1 MGLRDDERVKKVRA
15 VLRPLGE
22 LSDVFATVFVHA
34 PIAMQIYNAEGQSL
48 LVNQAFLDLFGTQPP
63 PEYRILEDEIAK
75 ETGAIDVL
83 RRAFAGEPGSIR
95 PVWYDPRDLKQVT
108 VTEGRR
114 VAFESHVIP
123 LHDESGKVAFVLLFM
138 SDRTEETR
146 QREAIIIERLRIAR
160 LQSFTAALSRAT
172 TVAEIASVIVTRA
185 NAAFYAPR
193 SVVAL
198 VAHVDRVLDVVA
210 SHGVPAGLVGLLHR
224 SPLASRSPV
233 TAAVHTGKAQSFR
246 AIREITEHHPEHGA
260 IQLPNDH
267 GGVVLPLVVGTR
279 VLGLVILSFEEE
291 LSFTDERK
299 ADYDAFAHLAAQ
311 ALDRALL
318 FDLAQFERQRAEAA
332 NRAKDEFLAMV
343 SHELRTPLNSMLGW
357 AALLKGGKLAAE
369 TATKAL
375 ETLERNARAQAQLID
390 DLLDIARIT
399 SGKLALRRE
408 VVDFG
413 RVVRAAAD
421 AIRPAADARGVALDV
436 RVPDGSFKV
445 WGDAERLQQVAWNLL
460 SNAVKFTE
468 RNGHVQ
474 LEIRKRDDRTDLVVE
489 DTGMGMDPSLV
500 PFIFERFRQG
510 EGGTSRSHGGLGLG
524 LAIVRNLVELHGGSV
539 EAFSEG
545 RGRGSRFVVSLPL
558 TITDDQPTERHAEVG
573 VAEEGE
579 SSVRGLHVLVVDD
592 DDDARAFLATALGT
606 WGCVVEVADSASQA
620 LALLERRPP
629 DVLVSDIAMP
639 GEDGY
644 TLIEKIRALPPHRG
658 GRVAAVALT
667 AHARGEDRKRA
678 IVAGFQRHVAKP
690 VDAAELV
697 TIIRSVTSART

>member
-1 MGLRDDERVKKVRA
+1 MRA

-48 LVNQAFLDLFGTQPP
+48 LVNQAFLDLFHTQPP
-63 PEYRILEDEIAK
+63 PEYRILDDEIAT
-75 ETGAIDVL
+75 ETGAIEVL

-95 PVWYDPRDLKQVT
+95 PVWYDPRDLKQVH

-123 LHDESGKVAFVLLFM
+123 LHDERGKVAFVLLFM

-146 QREAIIIERLRIAR
+146 QREAIIIERMRIAR

-193 SVVAL
+193 SLVAL
-198 VAHVDRVLDVVA
+198 VAQADRVLDVIA
-210 SHGVPAGLVGLLHR
+210 SHGVPPALVGLLHR
-224 SPLASRSPV
+224 SPLTENSPV
-233 TAAVHTGKAQSFR
+233 TAAVQTGKAQSFR
-246 AIREITEHHPEHGA
+246 NIRAITEHHPEHGN
-260 IQLPNDH
+260 IQLASDR
-267 GGVVLPLVVGTR
+267 GGVVLPLVVGAR
-279 VLGLVILSFEEE
+279 VLGIVILSFGES
-291 LSFTDERK
+291 LAFTDERK
-299 ADYDAFAHLAAQ
+299 ADFDAFAHLAAQ

-332 NRAKDEFLAMV
+332 SRAKDEFLAMV

-357 AALLKGGKLAAE
+357 ATLLRGGTLAAE

-408 VVDFG
+408 IVDFG
-413 RVVRAAAD
+413 PVVRAASD
-421 AIRPAADARGVALDV
+421 AIRPAADARGVVLDV
-436 RVPDGSFKV
+436 SVPDVACKV

-460 SNAVKFTE
+460 SNAVKFTQ
-468 RNGHVQ
+468 RGGHVR
-474 LEIRKRDDRTDLVVE
+474 LEIRTRDDRTDLLVE
-489 DTGMGMDPSLV
+489 DTGMGMDPAFV
-500 PFIFERFRQG
+500 PFVFERFRQA
-510 EGGTSRSHGGLGLG
+510 EGGPSRSHGGLGLG

-558 TITDDQPTERHAEVG
+558 SVTSDEAAEVHIEPG
-573 VAEEGE
+573 VLDVTDG
-579 SSVRGLHVLVVDD
+579 SVRGLHVLVVDD
-592 DDDARAFLATALGT
+592 DDDARTFLATALGS
-606 WGCVVEVADSASQA
+606 WGCLVEVADSASQA
-620 LALLERRPP
+620 LALLEQSPP
-629 DVLVSDIAMP
+629 DVLVSDIAIP

-644 TLIEKIRALPPHRG
+644 ALIEKVRALPPHRG
-658 GRVAAVALT
+658 GLVAAVALT

-697 TIIRSVTSART
+697 TIIRSVASART